1 MGDPIV
7 TVEAVPRPL
16 SQLYDPFPFA
26 VTLIDGCVLV
36 NTVIPLLFVMLA
48 VGAVIFCVILIVAVE
63 VQPFDPVT
71 VTV

>member
-16 SQLYDPFPFA
+16 SQLYNPLPFA
-26 VTLIDGCVLV
+26 VTLIEGCVQV

-48 VGAVIFCVILIVAVE
+48 VGAVIFCVILTVAVE
-63 VQPFDPVT
+63 VHPLVPVT
-71 VTV
+71 VK